1 MISKFRFLYIKINLC
16 YNHIRNLE
24 IIMKI
29 AEIKP
34 GKVEFQGFIENLRDK
49 KNMQFVV
56 IRDLSGKIQITVIKS
71 ENPEIAEIFSHT
83 TLESTVKITG
93 TAVANEYVKLGGI
106 EVIPD
111 TVEIT
116 SRADALPISDDGSI
130 DQRLYYRWIDLRQ
143 GKNQLMFQVETA
155 LLSAMREYLLNND
168 FIEIHTPKFIAS
180 ASESGSEVF
189 EVKYFNRKAYL
200 AQSPQFYKQMAMASG
215 FERVF
220 EVAPCFRA
228 EKSHTK
234 KHATEFTS
242 FDVEFSYI
250 NSFHAVVNLEAEMI
264 SYALKKVK
272 ERYDG
277 KIKEIFGVEINV
289 PTLPFPQ
296 MKLKDIYNELEKRY
310 NFTVPEE
317 EKTDLTTE
325 AERLCEKLAKD
336 KFNHEFLVVTDYPPD
351 KRAFYHMRKN
361 EILQGYDLIWKGIE
375 ITSGAQR
382 EHQYEEIKKN
392 AEEKGLG
399 DDVKFYLE
407 FFKYGIPPH
416 GGFAIGVDRL
426 IMLLLNIPTIKDTMF
441 LFRGPDRLTP

>member
-1 MISKFRFLYIKINLC
+1 
-16 YNHIRNLE
+16 
-24 IIMKI
+24 MKI
-29 AEIKP
+29 KEIVP

-71 ENPEIAEIFSHT
+71 EKPEIAEIFSHA
-83 TLESTVKITG
+83 TLESTVKVVG
-93 TAVANEYVKLGGI
+93 TAIANEYVKLGGI

-116 SRADALPISDDGSI
+116 SRAEAMPISDDSSI
-130 DQRLYYRWIDLRQ
+130 DQRMDYRWIDLRQ
-143 GKNQLMFQVETA
+143 EKNQLMFQVQT
-155 LLSAMREYLLNND
+155 LITQSMREYLLNHD
-168 FIEIHTPKFIAS
+168 FIEIHTPKLIGS

-250 NSFHAVVNLEAEMI
+250 ESFQDVMNLEAEMLT
-264 SYALKKVK
+264 YTLQQTKDK
-272 ERYDG
+272 YGD
-277 KIKEIFGVEINV
+277 KIQELFGVEINV
-289 PTLPFPQ
+289 PKLPFPQ
-296 MKLKDIYNELEKRY
+296 MKLKDIYDELEKRY

-336 KFNHEFLVVTDYPPD
+336 KFDHEYLFVTDYPPD

-361 EILQGYDLIWKGIE
+361 GILQGYDLIWKGIE

-382 EHQYEEIKKN
+382 EHRYEEIKKN

-399 DDVKFYLE
+399 EDVKYYLE

-416 GGFAIGVDRL
+416 GGFAIGIDRL
-426 IMLLLNIPTIKDTMF
+426 TMLLLNVPTIKDSMF